1 MKMPARLIAF
11 VIAASA
17 ALPQSAHACAACMGD
32 PNSNIA
38 GAANGAIFMMLGCI
52 GGVLAL
58 LSVFGFT
65 LYRRAQAPV
74 PRTSNSPKTSALNP
88 KEEFSK

>member
-1 MKMPARLIAF
+1 MNPIARCIALALA
-11 VIAASA
+11 VSGAS
-17 ALPQSAHACAACMGD
+17 PSSARACAACMGD

-65 LYRRAQAPV
+65 LYRRANAPIPPHV
-74 PRTSNSPKTSALNP
+74 ELAEDLGAQPEGGIS
-88 KEEFSK
+88 

>member
-1 MKMPARLIAF
+1 MKISARIVPLL
-11 VIAASA
+11 AACA
-17 ALPQSAHACAACMGD
+17 ALPQSASACAACMGD

-74 PRTSNSPKTSALNP
+74 PPHVELAENIGAQPEGGVS
-88 KEEFSK
+88 